1 MSVRIDKG
9 RLGGGLDL
17 TPMIDIVFLLM
28 IFFLVASKLEED
40 DRAIDVILPQASA
53 AKPLTTRPRE
63 FIINI
68 DRGGNTYAGA
78 RPVAAGELVG
88 LLRQAVA
95 DNPGRQKVTVR
106 ADENVAHKHVV
117 AVMDACVQA
126 GIEDYRVQSAPVVS
140 GDRAAGPDDRMTPC
154 SGVQAAIVWC
164 ARVTGNCRC
173 STGPRGSGCTTW
185 RTTQP
190 NRPTSRPAGP
200 RSSPG

>member
-9 RLGGGLDL
+9 RLGTGLDL

-53 AKPLTTRPRE
+53 AKPLTSRPRE

-68 DRGGNTYAGA
+68 DRGGNTFAGS
-78 RPVAAGELVG
+78 RPIGPEALVG

-106 ADENVAHKHVV
+106 ADENAAHKHVV

-126 GIEDYRVQSAPVVS
+126 GIEDDRIQSAPDVS
-140 GDRAAGPDDRMTPC
+140 AD
-154 SGVQAAIVWC
+154 
-164 ARVTGNCRC
+164 
-173 STGPRGSGCTTW
+173 
-185 RTTQP
+185 
-190 NRPTSRPAGP
+190 RPAGVDGAATDN
-200 RSSPG
+200 R